1 MSMRDLIPWGRQES
15 RVPAL
20 YRDEDRSPLF
30 SLRREMDRLFDDA
43 FRGFGMPGVGLGF
56 GRGAAWPN
64 IEVSETEKEIRV
76 VAELPGLNERDV
88 ELTVDDGLLCI
99 RGERRSETEDKD
111 RGYSERFYGRFER
124 RIALP
129 SSVDEDKATARFE
142 NGVLTVIVPKSPE
155 AERGRRIPINADT
168 KH

>member
-15 RVPAL
+15 RTPAL

-30 SLRREMDRLFDDA
+30 SLRREMDRLFDEA
-43 FRGFGMPGVGLGF
+43 FRGFGMPSVGLGF
-56 GRGAAWPN
+56 GRSVAWPN
-64 IEVSETEKEIRV
+64 IEVNETDREVRV
-76 VAELPGLNERDV
+76 VAEVPGLSEKDV

-99 RGERRSETEDKD
+99 RGERRLESDDKE

-129 SSVDEDKATARFE
+129 SGAQEDKANARFE
-142 NGVLTVIVPKSPE
+142 NGVLTVTVPKSPE
-155 AERGRRIPINADT
+155 AERGRRIPINVDT